1 MATKTKRR
9 AEPNQQERLLEY
21 TTSRGASLRVNRDA
35 GRISGVK
42 ILGLQSANNR
52 EYTRDAAR
60 NARGL
65 YEGIAV
71 NVDHVEGKQQR
82 SYRDRVGKL
91 TQIEIREDGI
101 YGDLLVNQK
110 HALAEQLF
118 WDAENSP
125 GSVGLSH
132 DVTVVESIDVVRSV
146 DLVAEPASTAGL
158 FESVDNHPEEKTP
171 MDETTLKEATV
182 DQLKKDRPDLFEI
195 KAELTEADGA
205 KAKDAEI
212 ADLKAKLKEA
222 DEKQAQAAHREKV
235 AAELKEAKLDE
246 PGDVFLG
253 VLVAEQDEAKR
264 KALIDDRKALVEAA
278 GQGKPTG
285 KPKSDFSGAGGGGD
299 DQGGSFDWDHFSEA
313 IREPALS

>member
-132 DVTVVESIDVVRSV
+132 DVTGKTKRRGAKTVVESIDVVRSV

-182 DQLKKDRPDLFEI
+182 DQLKKDRPDLFENI
-195 KAELTEADGA
+195 KQGQGCRNRRPES
-205 KAKDAEI
+205 
-212 ADLKAKLKEA
+212 
-222 DEKQAQAAHREKV
+222 QAQGGGRKAGAGRAPREGRGRAKGSQARRAGRRVPWRSRGRAGRSQTQGAHRRSQGV
-235 AAELKEAKLDE
+235 GRGGR
-246 PGDVFLG
+246 PGQTHRQAQERL
-253 VLVAEQDEAKR
+253 L
-264 KALIDDRKALVEAA
+264 
-278 GQGKPTG
+278 
-285 KPKSDFSGAGGGGD
+285 GGGRG
-299 DQGGSFDWDHFSEA
+299 
-313 IREPALS
+313 R